1 MSAPFGRRLCR
12 VLDSRPSGGYRIL
25 SLLDAAGPQ
34 PLPGQFYMLAAER
47 RWGERAGRPFLPR
60 ALSVAAVAPVEG
72 GTRLDFLL
80 DPIGPGTEALC
91 AAARGESV
99 WLTGPLGNSFTHPS
113 ELHQLAHP
121 RDREPDAERGGEE
134 GERERPRFAGAVLVG
149 GGVGVAP
156 LALWRRSLVE
166 RGVPLRVLLG
176 FRDREHSGGIDLFCG
191 SDARLCP
198 EVRLASEDGHA
209 GHRGYVTDLLA
220 ALLAGDDAASAV
232 VYACGPPAML
242 EAVASLCDAHGVAH
256 ELADE
261 SPMACGF
268 GACFGCAVPSPDG
281 DGYVRLCVDGPV
293 RSRPAGPVVEG
304 DPPPPAG
311 ADASSGAVPPSTP
324 PTGSDR
330 GEGRPAHV
338 GAAAPEPAGQVSE
351 SPLGGSEGA
360 ATGPAGLSSS
370 GPAEGEGLESNSVRF
385 CGIELKHPVI
395 NASGTYDAIA
405 ARQAFGVALL
415 EDFPFAAFVSKTITP
430 EPRAGNEPR
439 RIWETPAGMI
449 NSIGLPNK
457 GLEGFL
463 AQDLP
468 RLAELPVPL
477 IVSVM
482 ATDRDGFARLVA
494 AVAAREEVAAI
505 ELNVSCPNVHS
516 GLIVGE
522 RPEETLALLR
532 ALRPLTAKPLIVK
545 LTPNV
550 ADPAAVAVAA
560 EEGGADALSLI
571 NTLKASAIDPAT
583 GEPAL
588 AAGHGGLSGPAV
600 RPIALQQLRAV
611 RAAVTLPLIGMGG
624 IASGA
629 DAAEFLAAG
638 ASLVAVGTESF
649 RDPRAGSRVAA
660 ELAAADPRRR
670 AGDPALNLD

>member
-1 MSAPFGRRLCR
+1 MSAPFGRRRCP
-12 VLDSRPSGGYRIL
+12 VLAARASGGYRVL
-25 SLLDAAGPQ
+25 ALHDAVGPE
-34 PLPGQFYMLAAER
+34 PRPGQFYMLAGER
-47 RWGERAGRPFLPR
+47 RWGERDGRPFLPR
-60 ALSVAAVAPVEG
+60 ALSVAAAAPRKG
-72 GTRLDFLL
+72 GGLRLEFLL
-80 DPIGPGTEALC
+80 DPVGPGTEALC
-91 AAARGESV
+91 AAEPGEGV
-99 WLTGPLGNSFTHPS
+99 WLTGPLGNSFTAPG
-113 ELHQLAHP
+113 P
-121 RDREPDAERGGEE
+121 G
-134 GERERPRFAGAVLVG
+134 FAGAILVG

-156 LALWRRSLVE
+156 LALWRRALVE

-176 FRDREHSGGIDLFCG
+176 FRDREHTGGIDLFCG
-191 SDARLCP
+191 SDGRLCP

-220 ALLAGDDAASAV
+220 AMLAGDDAASAV

-242 EAVASLCDAHGVAH
+242 DAVDAMCRERGVAR
-256 ELADE
+256 ELAAE

-293 RSRPAGPVVEG
+293 LRSGPVGPVAG
-304 DPPPPAG
+304 GGPPPPA
-311 ADASSGAVPPSTP
+311 AP
-324 PTGSDR
+324 PTGAGR
-330 GEGRPAHV
+330 GEGRPSHV
-338 GAAAPEPAGQVSE
+338 GAAALEPADEASNPPVSFC
-351 SPLGGSEGA
+351 
-360 ATGPAGLSSS
+360 
-370 GPAEGEGLESNSVRF
+370 GLELR
-385 CGIELKHPVI
+385 HPVI

-405 ARQAFGVALL
+405 ARQAFGDALL

-430 EPRAGNEPR
+430 EPRAGNAPR
-439 RIWETPAGMI
+439 RIWETPTGML
-449 NSIGLPNK
+449 NSIGLPNR
-457 GLEGFL
+457 GLDGFL
-463 AQDLP
+463 AHDLP

-482 ATDRDGFARLVA
+482 ATDRDGFARLVE

-522 RPEETLALLR
+522 RPEETLDLLR
-532 ALRPLTAKPLIVK
+532 ALRPLTGKPLIVK

-550 ADPAAVAVAA
+550 ADPAAVARAA
-560 EEGGADALSLI
+560 AEGGADALSLI
-571 NTLKASAIDPAT
+571 NTLKGSALDPAS

-611 RAAVTLPLIGMGG
+611 RAAVELPLIGMGG

-638 ASLVAVGTESF
+638 ATLVAVGTESF
-649 RDPRAGSRVAA
+649 RDPRAGARVAA
-660 ELAAADPRRR
+660 ELAATGGAAAAR
-670 AGDPALNLD
+670 G